1 MSRLKPIQREAQV
14 RITET
19 ERQALQAELEELRLE
34 VEQWAVAT
42 TRRVNKLSEAITG
55 RSGPRAGT
63 AAGRAP
69 GRHRSEHCEDRRSVA

>member
-1 MSRLKPIQREAQV
+1 MSRLKPIQREAQM
-14 RITET
+14 RITDA

-63 AAGRAP
+63 AAGQAP
-69 GRHRSEHCEDRRSVA
+69 GRHRSEHCEDRRSAA